1 MELFRITYR
10 IKTGRKADIML
21 KEIEDRP
28 KTAIVLLHEIYG
40 INNHILSMH
49 KKFKNEGYDVYCIDL
64 LNNKTFDYEES
75 ENAYSYFME
84 KVGFDKAKQIVL
96 NYINSIRNCYE
107 KIFLIGYSVGA
118 TIAWLCS
125 EENELLNGVAGY
137 YGSRIR
143 DYIYIVPAVE
153 TLLLFP
159 LKEKE
164 FNIESLIEELKE
176 KEKVRVFKFGGLHGF
191 ADSYSNYYDS
201 KEKELS
207 EKILCEFICE

>member
-1 MELFRITYR
+1 
-10 IKTGRKADIML
+10 ML
-21 KEIEDRP
+21 KETEDRV

-40 INNHILSMH
+40 INNHILSVY
-49 KKFKNEGYDVYCIDL
+49 KKFKDEGYDVYCIDL

-75 ENAYSYFME
+75 GNAYSYFME
-84 KVGFDKAKQIVL
+84 KVGFDKAKQLVL

-118 TIAWLCS
+118 TVAWLCS
-125 EENELLNGVAGY
+125 EENELLDGVAAY

-143 DYIYIVPAVE
+143 DYISIEPAVE
-153 TLLLFP
+153 TLLFFP
-159 LKEKE
+159 IKEKE
-164 FNIESLIEELKE
+164 FNIESLIEELEE
-176 KEKVRVFKFGGLHGF
+176 KEKVRVYKLGGLHGF
-191 ADSYSNYYDS
+191 ADPYSKYYDS